1 MAAMSSITPPGAQIV
16 PSSGFRLSPAWLHL
30 ALHAIALWPQ
40 GRWMWTRMSDG
51 SDDPLGVIAILA
63 LTLIVVRHG
72 AMLRRSPR
80 PPWMLLATMLLLS
93 AALATRFL
101 PPLFAA
107 LLGVLSLVAA
117 LAAWLPSG
125 IARLPLAGL
134 AVLGLPLI
142 SSLQFYA
149 GYPLRIVT
157 AELSARVLRAVGF
170 AAERSGASMMIQG
183 QLVIVDA
190 PCSGVQLA
198 WMAYFL
204 ACTLAALRGLPDRAF
219 LLRLPLVGLLV
230 IAGNIVRNLILV
242 LLETRPGG
250 LDDASHEAIGLT
262 VLGTVCLFV
271 LHWMR
276 SHAFAAQPVVHVE
289 ERGAVCRS
297 SWMYGVAPALIAAA
311 LTAQAA
317 RQPTGAE
324 LAPRVESL
332 AEWPTLWDGMPLRPL
347 ALSAVERRFAQRFP
361 GRIGRFDNGGRT
373 LVLREVR
380 EPTRML
386 HPAVDC
392 YRGLGYEVDTP
403 VLERDSRHRVWRCFV
418 AERAHQRQ
426 RVCEQV
432 IDENGQTFTDASAWY
447 WNALLG
453 QSRGPWLA
461 VTRAE
466 AM

>member
-1 MAAMSSITPPGAQIV
+1 MSSSVAPSGVQSAPGF
-16 PSSGFRLSPAWLHL
+16 GFRLSPAWLHL
-30 ALHAIALWPQ
+30 TLHAIALWPQ
-40 GRWMWTRMSDG
+40 AGWMWTRLRDG
-51 SDDPLGVIAILA
+51 SDDPLGVVAILA
-63 LTLIVVRHG
+63 LTLIVARHG
-72 AMLRRSPR
+72 TTLRRSPR
-80 PPWMLLATMLLLS
+80 PTWMLLATTLLLL
-93 AALATRFL
+93 AAFATRHL

-157 AELSARVLRAVGF
+157 AELSARVLGAAGV
-170 AAERSGASMMIQG
+170 AAERSGASMMVQG

-204 ACTLAALRGLPDRAF
+204 ACTLAALRDLPDRAF
-219 LLRLPLVGLLV
+219 LLRLPLVGALV
-230 IAGNIVRNLILV
+230 IVGNIVRNLVLV

-262 VLGTVCLFV
+262 VLGVVCLLV
-271 LHWMR
+271 LRWMR
-276 SHAFAAQPVVHVE
+276 SGAFVEQRAAHAKEPDAAY
-289 ERGAVCRS
+289 RS
-297 SWMYGVAPALIAAA
+297 RWMYGAAPALIAAA
-311 LTAQAA
+311 LMAQAA
-317 RQPTGAE
+317 RQSTASAF
-324 LAPRVESL
+324 APRAESL
-332 AEWPTLWDGMPLRPL
+332 GEWPALWDGMPLRPL

-373 LVLREVR
+373 VVLREIMA
-380 EPTRML
+380 PTRML

-392 YRGLGYEVDTP
+392 YRGLGYEVGAP
-403 VLERDSRHRVWRCFV
+403 VLERDSRRRLWRCFV
-418 AERAHQRQ
+418 AERAGQRQ

-432 IDENGQTFTDASAWY
+432 VDDAGQTFTDASAWY

-453 QSRGPWLA
+453 RSRGPWLA

-466 AM
+466 AL